1 MKLRIISVILAITI
15 LLPFLC
21 TDAAAESYVLS
32 RKYDRRTAA
41 LTELLMEDEKTLK
54 KIDELE
60 KKAVFISVSDGYE
73 KAVTVYGTGNK
84 LETAIERALNKAKAT
99 NIQPRWYKLD
109 VVTSVEETAYTDFV
123 AKYKEYKL
131 EYAMRKGISFNS
143 YFGRALLESQI
154 NSSGMLSYETGE
166 LDLDKINKHFTENGK
181 LTLDKIPETLYLFDT
196 QGYFSDSPSSG
207 YKLTKASYSK
217 GGNREYEITPETI
230 EELAESTSSY
240 LAGICE
246 EDGKFV
252 YGYYPIDNEE
262 IEGYN
267 IIRHA
272 GTVWNLILQYEITGD
287 KALLEPIERALEYLE
302 GYVHYKDSN
311 TAFINDRGT
320 LNVGGNGISLLAYVS
335 YANATGS
342 TKYHGLIRAL
352 ANGII
357 YLQKNDGGFI
367 HTIRKADYS
376 IYQEYVVVFYDGE
389 AMYGLLKAYDLLRDR
404 RYLFAAE
411 KAGNYFINNN
421 YEDLHSHWIAYSFNE
436 LTKFVP
442 RQHYFEFGLKN
453 INNYLDT
460 INRTSSAAH
469 TTCETTGATFEL
481 YDRLIKSGIECE
493 YLEEFNDELL
503 IEAFNKRVNYGV
515 NFFMPA
521 EKAMYFENPQSVLNS
536 FVIREDSFR
545 IRIDDIQHFMGGY
558 YLYYKNY
565 DLVKEYTEAEE

>member
-1 MKLRIISVILAITI
+1 MKLRIISVLLAITI
-15 LLPFLC
+15 FLPLFC
-21 TDAAAESYVLS
+21 TDAAAESSVLS
-32 RKYDRRTAA
+32 RKYDRRTEA
-41 LTELLMEDEKTLK
+41 LTSLLMEDEKTLK
-54 KIDELE
+54 KVDELE

-73 KAVTVYGTGNK
+73 KAVTVCGTGKK
-84 LETAIERALNKAKAT
+84 LETAIERALVKAKGT
-99 NIQPRWYKLD
+99 GVQPRWYKLD
-109 VVTSVEETAYTDFV
+109 VVTSMEETKYTDFV
-123 AKYKEYKL
+123 AQYKEYKL
-131 EYAMRKGISFNS
+131 EFAMRKGIAFNN
-143 YFGRALLESQI
+143 YFGRAILEAHI
-154 NSSGMLSYETGE
+154 NSGGMLSYETGE
-166 LDLDKINKHFTENGK
+166 LDLDRINKYFTENGK
-181 LTLDKIPETLYLFDT
+181 LTLDKIPETIYLFET
-196 QGYFSDSPSSG
+196 QSYFSDSPSDS
-207 YKLTKASYSK
+207 YKLTKPSYSK
-217 GGNREYEITPETI
+217 GGNRSYEITPETI
-230 EELAESTSSY
+230 EELAENTSSY
-240 LAGICE
+240 LAGICG

-252 YGYYPIDNEE
+252 YGYYPIDNQE

-287 KALLEPIERALEYLE
+287 KALLKPIERALEYLE
-302 GYVHYKDSN
+302 DYVHYKDN
-311 TAFINDRGT
+311 ATAFINDRGT

-335 YANATGS
+335 YAQVTGS
-342 TKYHGLIRAL
+342 TKYHSLIRAL

-367 HTIRKADYS
+367 HTIKKADYS
-376 IYQEYVVVFYDGE
+376 IYQEYVIVYYDGE

-404 RYLFAAE
+404 RYLYSAE
-411 KAGNYFINNN
+411 KAGNYFIRNN

-436 LTKFVP
+436 LTKHVP
-442 RQHYFEFGLKN
+442 RDHYFEFGLKN

-469 TTCETTGATFEL
+469 TTCETTGASFEL
-481 YDRLIKSGIECE
+481 YDRLIKSGVECK

-503 IEAFNKRVNYGV
+503 IEAFEKRVNYGI
-515 NFFMPA
+515 NFFMPP

-536 FVIREDSFR
+536 FVIREDFFR